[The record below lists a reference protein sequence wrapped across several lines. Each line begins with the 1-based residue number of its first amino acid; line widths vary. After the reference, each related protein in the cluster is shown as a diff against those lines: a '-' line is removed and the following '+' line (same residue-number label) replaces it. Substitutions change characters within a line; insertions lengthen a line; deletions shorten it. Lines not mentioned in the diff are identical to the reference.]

1 MQVKKTE
8 VLKSDIAESREETK
22 EELESRILAEM
33 QKTDLLVSKHVD
45 QKVTSTCYN
54 NFNAHGY
61 IHNDCYCGDFYTS
74 SSCSTGIGC
83 YGYNGHFYCNPSY
96 WDEKCCY

>member
-8 VLKSDIAESREETK
+8 APKSDIGESREETK
-22 EELESRILAEM
+22 GIIEELESRRLAEM
-33 QKTDLLVSKHVD
+33 QKTNLLVSKHVD
-45 QKVTSTCYN
+45 QKGPWTYVN
-54 NFNAHGY
+54 GNWL
-61 IHNDCYCGDFYTS
+61 CGDFYTS
-74 SSCSTGIGC
+74 SSCSTGWGC